1 MKKFIIAV
9 FIIAI
14 LSGCM
19 EAPVEEKKL
28 VGINIIEETIA
39 EVTENKIVDVEFY
52 EDETIHYVV
61 VDDGITKHRFMD
73 LKTAEVTEFQG
84 KPSPSGIQYAR
95 VDSSNKSQNLLI
107 FRQSESEPFL
117 RIEIP
122 KRNEFP
128 VLNYYWVDEN
138 TILIEGD
145 CLWHIDI
152 KKQKIQV
159 IAESQTEPD
168 NAIFYFAWEFPN
180 IVYIDGNDEGFYYCE
195 ITGMRSVNLYF
206 ASKSGECILL
216 DELSDAHSILFFD
229 GKVYYGFS
237 EWKCA
242 ENTKTFELDA
252 KNIYLTE
259 KNKEKILFI
268 TDKTGQLTLYA
279 SNHNSP
285 ETYQVPGDYLPGDSC
300 YIDTSSIL
308 SWKNYFNLQTGEGVN
323 YTWDGRLPSN
333 RERKY
338 FTQNTDQKGFLRIDV
353 DWSENSLFDFPSIR
367 SFSVKKITIE
377 EIRN

>member
-1 MKKFIIAV
+1 MKT
-9 FIIAI
+9 
-14 LSGCM
+14 
-19 EAPVEEKKL
+19 PEKEKEL
-28 VGINIIEETIA
+28 VGIHIIEETIA
-39 EVTENKIVDVEFY
+39 EVSENKIVDVEFC
-52 EDETIHYVV
+52 EDETIHYAV
-61 VDDGITKHRFMD
+61 VDNGITKHKFMN

-84 KPSPSGIQYAR
+84 KPSPSGTQYAR
-95 VDSSNKSQNLLI
+95 IDSSNKSQNLLI

-128 VLNYYWVDEN
+128 VLNYYWLDEN

-145 CLWHIDI
+145 CLWRVDI
-152 KKQKIQV
+152 KKQKMQV

-168 NAIFYFAWEFPN
+168 SAIFYFAWEFPN
-180 IVYIDGNDEGFYYCE
+180 IVYIDGNDEGFYYYE
-195 ITGMRSVNLYF
+195 VTGMNCANLYF
-206 ASKSGECILL
+206 ASKDGECILL
-216 DELSDAHSILFFD
+216 DELTGNYKMLFFD
-229 GKVYYGFS
+229 GKVYYWFG
-237 EWKCA
+237 EWRCA

-252 KNIYLTE
+252 KNIYLIE

-285 ETYQVPGDYLPGDSC
+285 KIYQVPSDYIPGYFC
-300 YIDTSSIL
+300 YVDTSSIL
-308 SWKNYFNLQTGEGVN
+308 SVKNYFNLQTGEGVN
-323 YTWDGRLPSN
+323 YTLDGRTPTEDELPSYE
-333 RERKY
+333 REKY
-338 FTQNTDQKGFLRIDV
+338 FTQNIDQKGFLRIDV

-377 EIRN
+377 EIRD

>member
-1 MKKFIIAV
+1 MKD
-9 FIIAI
+9 
-14 LSGCM
+14 
-19 EAPVEEKKL
+19 PVEEKKL

-52 EDETIHYVV
+52 EDEIIHYTVAN
-61 VDDGITKHRFMD
+61 DGITKHKFMD
-73 LKTAEVTEFQG
+73 LKTAEVKEFQG
-84 KPSPSGIQYAR
+84 KPSPSGTQYAR
-95 VDSSNKSQNLLI
+95 IDPGSKSQNLLV
-107 FRQSESEPFL
+107 FQQNKSEPFL
-117 RIEIP
+117 KIEIP
-122 KRNEFP
+122 KRNKFP
-128 VLNYYWVDEN
+128 ILNYYWLDES

-145 CLWHIDI
+145 CLWRVDI

-159 IAESQTEPD
+159 IAESQTEPGSTF
-168 NAIFYFAWEFPN
+168 FYLAKEFPN
-180 IVYIDGNDEGFYYCE
+180 IVYIDGNCEGFYYYE

-216 DELSDAHSILFFD
+216 DEISDAHSILFFD

-242 ENTKTFELDA
+242 ENTKTFKLDA
-252 KNIYLTE
+252 KNIYLIE
-259 KNKEKILFI
+259 KNKKSILFI

-285 ETYQVPGDYLPGDSC
+285 ETYQVPGDYLPGDFC

-308 SWKNYFNLQTGEGVN
+308 SRKNYFNFQTGEGVN
-323 YTWDGRLPSN
+323 NTWNGRTPTHDELPSN

-338 FTQNTDQKGFLRIDV
+338 FTQNIDQKGFLRIDV

>member
-39 EVTENKIVDVEFY
+39 EVAENKIVDVEFY

-61 VDDGITKHRFMD
+61 VDDGITKHRFID

-180 IVYIDGNDEGFYYCE
+180 IVYIDSKDEGFYYCE
-195 ITGMRSVNLYF
+195 ITGMKSANLYF
-206 ASKSGECILL
+206 ASKSGECIFL
-216 DELSDAHSILFFD
+216 DELMGGYEILFFD

-252 KNIYLTE
+252 ENIYLIE

-367 SFSVKKITIE
+367 SFSVKK
-377 EIRN
+377 